1 MLSFRDTIQTSKNVA
16 DTTFKDLEK
25 GLTKKNVTEKF
36 SALQKL
42 LTYCIKHKE
51 NIISKYETGQFGA
64 KTKGKC

>member
-1 MLSFRDTIQTSKNVA
+1 MLSFRDTIQTSKNIA

-36 SALQKL
+36 SALQNL
-42 LTYCIKHKE
+42 LTYWIKHKE
-51 NIISKYETGQFGA
+51 DIISKYETGQFGA